1 MNNHFFRR
9 FFTYRFG
16 LIMALN
22 MQTTI
27 ISYMLYQITH
37 DELSLGILGLAEVIP
52 AIGVS
57 FFSGHFVDNK
67 EKRNLLKNILFG
79 YLLLTAFF
87 ILVATKQFQVANSI
101 STLSLCI
108 YFGVFVGGAL
118 RAFLS
123 PASFALLGMIVPREH
138 YTNATTWS
146 STAWQLGAVLGPL
159 AGGAMIAVSG
169 YQFSLMSVL
178 VLEIVAFA
186 AVLLIPRQTVQPK
199 EKEPFFSS
207 LKKGIQFVF
216 NTKIILAALA
226 LDMFAVLFG
235 GAVALLPVYATDIL
249 KVGEVGFGFL
259 RAAPG
264 IGSIIMLVLLAFYP
278 LKVKPG
284 IKMLVSIA
292 LFGMVTIIFGVST
305 NFYLSFL
312 MLLLGGLFDAV
323 SVVIRGTILQLN
335 TPEDM
340 RGRVAAVNTMFIS
353 SSNELGAL
361 ESGVTAKWMGTK
373 TAVVFGGM
381 MTLVVV
387 LITYLKTPVL
397 KTLQLDATSKDK
409 T

>member
-1 MNNHFFRR
+1 
-9 FFTYRFG
+9 
-16 LIMALN
+16 MALN

-27 ISYMLYQITH
+27 ISYLLYQITH

-57 FFSGHFVDNK
+57 FISGHFVDKK
-67 EKRNLLKNILFG
+67 EKRTLLKQLLIG
-79 YLLLTAFF
+79 YLFLTGFF
-87 ILVATKQFQVANSI
+87 ILIATKQFQHSNSI
-101 STLSLCI
+101 SLVALCI

-123 PASFALLGMIVPREH
+123 PSSFALLGLIVPREQ
-138 YTNATTWS
+138 YTNASTWS

-159 AGGAMIAVSG
+159 AGGTLIAISG
-169 YQFSLMSVL
+169 YQISLFSVF
-178 VLEIVAFA
+178 VLELIALM
-186 AVLLIPRQTVQPK
+186 AVIFIPKQNLLKR
-199 EKEPFFSS
+199 EKEAFFSS
-207 LKKGIQFVF
+207 LKTGIQFVF

-278 LKVKPG
+278 LKNNPG
-284 IKMLVSIA
+284 IKMLICIA
-292 LFGMVTIIFGVST
+292 LFGVSTIIFGIST
-305 NFYLSFL
+305 NFYLSFM

-323 SVVIRGTILQLN
+323 SVVIRGTILQLK
-335 TPEDM
+335 TPEEM

-361 ESGVTAKWMGTK
+361 ESGVTAKLMGTK
-373 TAVVFGGM
+373 TAVVFGGL

-387 LITYLKTPVL
+387 LVTYLKTPVL
-397 KTLQLDATSKDK
+397 KTLNLEGHSKDK
-409 T
+409 EQ

>member
-1 MNNHFFRR
+1 
-9 FFTYRFG
+9 
-16 LIMALN
+16 
-22 MQTTI
+22 
-27 ISYMLYQITH
+27 
-37 DELSLGILGLAEVIP
+37 
-52 AIGVS
+52 
-57 FFSGHFVDNK
+57 
-67 EKRNLLKNILFG
+67 
-79 YLLLTAFF
+79 
-87 ILVATKQFQVANSI
+87 
-101 STLSLCI
+101 
-108 YFGVFVGGAL
+108 
-118 RAFLS
+118 
-123 PASFALLGMIVPREH
+123 
-138 YTNATTWS
+138 
-146 STAWQLGAVLGPL
+146 
-159 AGGAMIAVSG
+159 MIAVSG